1 MRLHALLPLVAL
13 CAWVP
18 AVRGARAEEPGWVT
32 LTTPPKVD
40 ALRLADVDGDGLT
53 DIVSLTG
60 RQVSVWLGRRGGSP
74 EAAPTL
80 EARLPPEVSFVD
92 VARDERPALVGLG
105 AAGPVRI
112 SLDREGAAPAQALEG
127 GGLGWSDGGRAVFA
141 DLVVGTPPHAWRLDP
156 HEAGWRL
163 LAAGPQAI
171 DLPIPTRRE
180 VAQPGAFLGDSCEV
194 RASRPR
200 VFVARPQDPQ
210 APTRCWSLGDD
221 ALTCFPL
228 PTAGAPTV
236 FDLGFLPGT
245 GDRTLLDLDGDGTP
259 DLVHRDGDNREGRYA
274 FFRVPAPAAPGAG
287 PDLRPPAA
295 FLRLAGFNLDPDYV
309 DVDGDGR
316 LDFVVTTIAIDAP
329 NTLRAV
335 SSGKVTATTL
345 CFRQRSPAPGQA
357 LFPPQPDASVTS
369 DIGVRIRFGATG
381 NIDVA
386 RSFTIV
392 STADVDGDG
401 LKDLL
406 IRVGPDA
413 LRLHRGARE
422 GVWSP
427 QALAVPIPAL
437 APGQELEASP
447 ADLDGRPGEELV
459 LLVRSP
465 EGQPDR
471 LVVLS
476 PSR

>member
-1 MRLHALLPLVAL
+1 MRPHALLPLVAL
-13 CAWVP
+13 CALLP
-18 AVRGARAEEPGWVT
+18 AGRGARAEEPGWVT
-32 LTTPPKVD
+32 LSTPLKVE

-53 DIVSLTG
+53 DVVSLTG
-60 RQVSVWLGRRGGSP
+60 RQVSVWLGRKGGPP
-74 EAAPTL
+74 EPAPSF

-92 VARDERPALVGLG
+92 VARQDRPALVGLG
-105 AAGPVRI
+105 AAGPVR
-112 SLDREGAAPAQALEG
+112 LALAAGAAAPAEALEG
-127 GGLGWSDGGRAVFA
+127 AGLQWSDGAKAVFA
-141 DLVVGTPPHAWRLDP
+141 DLLLWSAASTWRLDP
-156 HEAGWRL
+156 RETGWRL
-163 LAAGPQAI
+163 LATGLKAG
-171 DLPIPTRRE
+171 DLPVPARRE
-180 VAQPGAFLGDSCEV
+180 VAQPGTFLGDSCEV
-194 RASRPR
+194 RVSRPR
-200 VFVARPQDPQ
+200 VFVAATAEPATPVRF
-210 APTRCWSLGDD
+210 WSLADD
-221 ALTCFPL
+221 TLTCFAVP
-228 PTAGAPTV
+228 PVVAPTV
-236 FDLGFLPGT
+236 FDLSFLPGT

-274 FFRVPAPAAPGAG
+274 FFRVPAPAGPGAG

-316 LDFVVTTIAIDAP
+316 LDFVLTTIAIDAP

-369 DIGVRIRFGATG
+369 DIGVRIRFGAAG

-401 LKDLL
+401 LRDLL

-413 LRLHRGARE
+413 LRLYRGARE

-427 QALAVPIPAL
+427 QALAVAIPAL

-459 LLVRSP
+459 LLYRSP

-471 LVVLS
+471 LVVLP